1 MFLVRRYIYNPV
13 ILPGEDNLHGN
24 IDEHAY
30 SHVDI
35 IVPGDNNFMENFNQ
49 KNELFKDTYL

>member
-1 MFLVRRYIYNPV
+1 MLSSFVLFLVRRCIYNPV
-13 ILPGEDNLHGN
+13 ILPGEDNLHGY

-35 IVPGDNNFMENFNQ
+35 IGTIILEENAIR
-49 KNELFKDTYL
+49 KCVI